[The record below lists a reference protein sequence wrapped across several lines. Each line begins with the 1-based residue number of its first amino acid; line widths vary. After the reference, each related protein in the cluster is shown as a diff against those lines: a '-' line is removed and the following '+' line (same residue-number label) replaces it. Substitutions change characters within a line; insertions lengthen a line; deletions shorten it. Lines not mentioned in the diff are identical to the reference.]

1 MNYIYTLL
9 IFLSFIFSQNNP
21 LNTATAGAFHARS
34 FGNHSIQNNPAF
46 LGKFGK
52 SIVLGSVEK
61 DSLIA
66 ILPDT
71 SINQENDSN
80 IVFIDSLINYYSVQL
95 IANPN
100 RKIVKNFKRE
110 YHTKYG
116 KEKHAVIIAEEP
128 MYKFRVGDF
137 LSRDSVNILRDTL
150 MAHGYDDAW
159 VVTSNQPLPLK
170 DEMTPYLSLI
180 HI

>member
-1 MNYIYTLL
+1 MMKHIYAILL
-9 IFLSFIFSQNNP
+9 LFSIIFTQNNP
-21 LNTATAGAFHARS
+21 LQTATAGAFHSRS
-34 FGNHSIQNNPAF
+34 FGNHAIQNNPAF

-52 SIVLGSVEK
+52 TIVLGSVEK

-116 KEKHAVIIAEEP
+116 KETHAVIIAEEP

-137 LSRDSVNILRDTL
+137 LSRDSVNILIEAFSQDIKEKMNSET
-150 MAHGYDDAW
+150 
-159 VVTSNQPLPLK
+159 
-170 DEMTPYLSLI
+170 
-180 HI
+180 